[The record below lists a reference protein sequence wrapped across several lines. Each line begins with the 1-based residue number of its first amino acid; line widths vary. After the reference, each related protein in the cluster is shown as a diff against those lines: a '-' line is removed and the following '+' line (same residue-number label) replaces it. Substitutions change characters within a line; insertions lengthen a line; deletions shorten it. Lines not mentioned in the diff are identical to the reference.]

1 MTIVAGY
8 ELADLLALRELSRA
22 ELQARFG
29 SLETDPEVRYEGIA
43 GVDRL
48 HDADAFPGHFYYRG
62 DDQQMLYVPR
72 SALKDT
78 DLGELRSELGEPAAT
93 LSSRTG
99 EDSTLY
105 VYPESG
111 VAFATD
117 GEKVEILELFPPT
130 TLDAYQSGIH
140 QDPGDFIR

>member
-1 MTIVAGY
+1 MSVVAGY
-8 ELADLLALRELSRA
+8 QLADLLALRGLSRA
-22 ELQARFG
+22 DLQARLG
-29 SLETDPEVRYEGIA
+29 ALATDPGVAYERLS

-48 HDADAFPGHFYYRG
+48 HDPAAFPGHFYYRG

-72 SALKDT
+72 SALKDA
-78 DLGELRSELGEPAAT
+78 DLGELRSALGEPAAT

-105 VYPESG
+105 VYPERG

-117 GEKVEILELFPPT
+117 GATIEIVEIFPPT
-130 TLDAYQSGIH
+130 TLEAYVSAIYK
-140 QDPGDFIR
+140 DPGDFIR

>member
-1 MTIVAGY
+1 VSVVAGY
-8 ELADLLALRELSRA
+8 ELADLLALRGLSRA
-22 ELQARFG
+22 GLQERLG
-29 SLETDPEVRYEGIA
+29 PLETDPGVAYEGIA

-48 HDADAFPGHFYYRG
+48 HAPAAFPGHFYYRG

-72 SALKDT
+72 SALKDA
-78 DLGELRSELGEPAAT
+78 DLGELRAALGEPAAT

-105 VYPESG
+105 VYPERG

-117 GEKVEILELFPPT
+117 GATVEIVEIFPPT
-130 TLDAYQSGIH
+130 TLEAYVSAIYK
-140 QDPGDFIR
+140 DPGDFIR